1 MSKAMKRILACSI
14 VAVLLFLAGCSGVP
28 AFDGKALANG
38 KVGMEYQDSVS
49 AGNGD
54 MYYDLD
60 AGSSLPKGLTLYD
73 NGDIKGCPVEAGD
86 FSFKL
91 VMIDLEDNEY
101 YADFTMYIE
110 GGSLDYSGGA
120 LPNGKTGEPYQQ
132 YLGTATG
139 MDTIVYAVKE
149 GTQLPGGLSL
159 SEEGML
165 SGIPT
170 EAGENITFTVV
181 ASAQGC
187 EDVEAE
193 YTMTIEQGAE
203 INENEGKIIFESFTL
218 PEATVGESYSESI
231 RLAYGVPNIT
241 YSFRFSSGKGL
252 PSGLSA
258 DKELGIISGTPLDS
272 TEGEITFRVIA
283 SAEGYESVTAY
294 VTLSVKDKYVTT
306 TRFETEYVDMI
317 PELTGNGYSDSKT
330 GRGMIQNTP
339 LTSNGKILGYM
350 NKPTD
355 VTFTV
360 YADEATTATLVLGLG
375 SEVGDFTYDPSM
387 FAITVNGV
395 EIDYGTID
403 VKQIGDS
410 EATYETQAHTISPT
424 IELVAGANTITFSIK
439 ASDKATGTFSAVGCL
454 FDYIELLNANCD
466 LGWYARVGNV
476 Q

>member
-1 MSKAMKRILACSI
+1 MKQSI
-14 VAVLLFLAGCSGVP
+14 KRFVALCTAAVLLFMAGCSGVP
-28 AFDGKALANG
+28 AFEGKSLTDG
-38 KVGMEYQDSVS
+38 KVGMEYQDSVA
-49 AGNGD
+49 AGNAD
-54 MYYDLD
+54 MFYDLD
-60 AGSSLPKGLTLYD
+60 YESSLPKGLTLYD
-73 NGDIKGCPVEAGD
+73 DGQIKGIPQEAGN

-101 YADFTMYIE
+101 YADFTLYIE
-110 GGSLDYSGGA
+110 GGSLAYSGGE
-120 LPNGKTGEPYQQ
+120 LSNGKTGEPYQQ
-132 YLGTATG
+132 NLGTATG

-149 GTQLPGGLSL
+149 GTQLPAGLTL
-159 SEEGML
+159 SEDGML
-165 SGIPT
+165 SGIPS
-170 EAGENITFTVV
+170 EAGENITITVV

-193 YTMTIEQGAE
+193 YTLTIEQGAE
-203 INENEGKIIFESFTL
+203 VNENEGKIIFESFTL
-218 PEATVGESYSESI
+218 PEATVGEPYSESI

-258 DKELGIISGTPLDS
+258 DKELGMISGTPLDS

-283 SAEGYESVTAY
+283 SAEGYESVEAY

-339 LTSNGKILGYM
+339 LCSNGKILGYM

-355 VTFTV
+355 VTFTI
-360 YADEATTATLVLGLG
+360 YADQATTATLVLGLG
-375 SEVGDFTYDPSM
+375 SEVGDYTYDPSM
-387 FAITVNGV
+387 FAIIVNGV
-395 EIDYGTID
+395 EIDYGTIE

-410 EATYETQAHTISPT
+410 EATYETQAHTIAPT
-424 IELVAGANTITFSIK
+424 INLVAGENTITFSIK

-454 FDYIELLNANCD
+454 FDYIELLNASCD

>member
-1 MSKAMKRILACSI
+1 MSKAMKRILAFSI
-14 VAVLLFLAGCSGVP
+14 AAVLLFLAGCSGVP
-28 AFDGKALANG
+28 DFEGKALASG
-38 KVGMEYQDSVS
+38 KVGMEYQDSVA

-60 AGSSLPKGLTLYD
+60 AGSSLPKGLVLYD
-73 NGDIKGCPVEAGD
+73 NGDIKGYPVEAGN

-91 VMIDLEDNEY
+91 VMVDLEDNEY
-101 YADFTMYIE
+101 FADFTMYIE
-110 GGSLDYSGGA
+110 GGSLSYTASTIPD
-120 LPNGKTGEPYQQ
+120 GKTGEPYQQ
-132 YLGTATG
+132 NLGTATG

-149 GTQLPGGLSL
+149 GTQLPAGLSL
-159 SEEGML
+159 SEDGML

-170 EAGENITFTVV
+170 EAGENFAFTVM

-187 EDVEAE
+187 ETVEAE
-193 YTMTIEQGAE
+193 YSLSIEQGVE
-203 INENEGKIIFESFTL
+203 VSENEGKIIFENFTL
-218 PEATVGESYSESI
+218 PEATVGEPYSESI

-258 DKELGIISGTPLDS
+258 DKELGMISGTPMDR

-283 SAEGYESVTAY
+283 SAEGYESVEAY

-355 VTFTV
+355 VTFTI

-387 FAITVNGV
+387 FAIIVNGV

-410 EATYETQAHTISPT
+410 ESTYETQAHTITPT
-424 IELVAGANTITFSIK
+424 IDLVAGENTITFSIK

-466 LGWYARVGNV
+466 LGWYARIGNV